1 MLVELD
7 PILKEDLRHI
17 YDEFT
22 ERQGLANSVILIT
35 GCSGFLGFE
44 LLNFLMTYLED
55 IGIRKVIGLDNFTV
69 GKPEWIERLEKKNE
83 NNLSFLTHDV
93 VNDELETIPDLDQV
107 THVLHMASIASPPF
121 YRKYPIETV
130 DANVWGLRKL
140 LNFFQDKP
148 LKGFLFFSSSE
159 IYGDPPKEHIPTKE
173 SYLGN
178 VSTMGPRACYDEAKR
193 FGETLCYLYSQ
204 VYGMPITIVRPF
216 NNYGPGMRLD
226 DGRLP
231 PDTARAIVENRD
243 VNIFSD
249 GTPTRTFCY
258 VADAIVGY
266 LKVLQYEKF
275 ECFNI
280 GMDRPEVSIKEFA
293 EINLIKGREIF
304 QYSGEIKFCA
314 AEEKSFL
321 VDNPQRRCPNID
333 KARSLLGFKP
343 IIEPFEGV
351 ERFFKFLKME
361 NRQS

>member
-1 MLVELD
+1 MSVEINPVLR
-7 PILKEDLRHI
+7 EDLQYI
-17 YDEFT
+17 YDGFNEKKT
-22 ERQGLANSVILIT
+22 LENAVILIS

-55 IGIRKVIGLDNFTV
+55 IGIRKVIGLDNFMA
-69 GKPEWIERLEKKNE
+69 GKPNWVDKLERDHKN
-83 NNLSFLTHDV
+83 SLTILNHDLV
-93 VNDELETIPDLDQV
+93 KDELEVLSGLGPV
-107 THVLHMASIASPPF
+107 THVLHMASIASPPY

-130 DANVWGLRKL
+130 DANIWGLRKL
-140 LNFFQDKP
+140 LTYFQSKA

-159 IYGDPPKEHIPTKE
+159 IYGNPPKEQIPTKE
-173 SYLGN
+173 SYFGN

-231 PDTARAIVENRD
+231 PDTARAIVENRNI
-243 VNIFSD
+243 NIFSN

-304 QYSGEIKFCA
+304 QYSGEIQFCA

-321 VDNPQRRCPNID
+321 TDNPQRRCPNID

>member
-1 MLVELD
+1 VSVELN
-7 PILKEDLRHI
+7 PTLKEDLRYI

-22 ERQGLANSVILIT
+22 ERQTLANSVILIS

-44 LLNFLMTYLED
+44 LLNFLMTYRED
-55 IGIRKVIGLDNFTV
+55 IGIRKVIGLDNFMV
-69 GKPEWIERLEKKNE
+69 GKPTWIEELEKKNK
-83 NNLSFLTHDV
+83 NNLNFLTHDLV
-93 VNDELETIPDLDQV
+93 KDELETIPGLDKV
-107 THVLHMASIASPPF
+107 THVLHMASIASPPY

-130 DANVWGLRKL
+130 DVNIWGLRKL
-140 LNFFQDKP
+140 LDYF
-148 LKGFLFFSSSE
+148 KGKTLQRFLFFSSSE
-159 IYGDPPKEHIPTKE
+159 VYGDPPEEHIPTQE
-173 SYLGN
+173 SYFGN

-204 VYGMPITIVRPF
+204 VHGMPLTIVRPF
-216 NNYGPGMRLD
+216 NNYGPGMKLN

-231 PDTARAIVENRD
+231 PDAARAVIENKD
-243 VNIFSD
+243 LNIFSD
-249 GTPTRTFCY
+249 GTPTRSFCY

-280 GMDRPEVSIKEFA
+280 GMDQPEISIKEFV

-304 QYSGEIKFCA
+304 QYSGEIQFCT
-314 AEEKSFL
+314 AEDKAFL
-321 VDNPQRRCPNID
+321 TNNPQRRCPNID
-333 KARSLLGFKP
+333 KARNLLGFKP
-343 IIEPFEGV
+343 RIEPLEGV